1 MGLLLDGNPIEARQ
15 ALEIGL
21 VNEVVQNSPI
31 EAAIARAKEWTSRAS
46 VAARAIKQGVLQVSR
61 AKMAAEVEESLEVI
75 GRSLQPPICARA
87 WRRSWRREAHASR
100 GIER

>member
-31 EAAIARAKEWTSRAS
+31 EAAIARAKEWTGRAS
-46 VAARAIKQGVLQVSR
+46 VAVRAIKQGVLQVSR
-61 AKMAAEVEESLEVI
+61 AKIAAEVKESLEVSRAI
-75 GRSLQPPICARA
+75 FATSDMREGVAAFLEKRSPRFQG
-87 WRRSWRREAHASR
+87 H
-100 GIER
+100 